1 MTNEACLFEIQDCRL
16 RSVNFDVNKAS
27 APKKQ
32 AEVTIEVNLEHDYN
46 DKDNLL
52 NLIMGVDI
60 IGKDF
65 LNISIKYE
73 GIFKFNKKPKP
84 KDNLSKTAEIT
95 CASILFPFVRES
107 VADFT
112 RRAGLPPLIL
122 DPMNFV
128 EFYDD
133 NHQKGAQ

>member
-1 MTNEACLFEIQDCRL
+1 MTSEACSFEITDCRL

-32 AEVTIEVNLEHDYN
+32 AEVTIDVTIEHDYN

-84 KDNLSKTAEIT
+84 KEHLSKTAEIT

-107 VADFT
+107 VADLT
-112 RRAGLPPLIL
+112 RRASLPPLIL
-122 DPMNFV
+122 DPMNFM
-128 EFYDD
+128 EFYDT
-133 NHQKGAQ
+133 NHQQGAQ